1 MSVLNNVFNLTTVLK
16 TKIALFISMLS
27 CIITSCATIF
37 NRHGRFVRVYTTR
50 PTVLIYNADTIK
62 TQNNKAFLYVERQKI
77 PLEFSVLT
85 DTGAKKVVQKSTL
98 SFAFITNFFYNYGIG
113 ALIDLTTTKRYG
125 YPNIR
130 LNEKDTIERHRP
142 YVTLS
147 KKGDFLLNVSMP
159 MYNWFYF
166 RPDGEP
172 VKNIKGG
179 PGFSMGLDYFHSQK
193 QFLNLS
199 AAVAIDMPDI
209 YLDIKPYGIYEKE
222 RTRYL
227 SLSNNHVIN
236 KFTIGYGVSY
246 AHNSWEFVNVP
257 NYRDTV
263 STTLTGRPSQTK
275 SNNALGLVF
284 STYFKIVAGLNM
296 GIIYR
301 PTFIRFGS
309 ADKYEHLLSFDF
321 GYRIPLNKKLFQRPV
336 RSSASRDRK
345 R

>member
-1 MSVLNNVFNLTTVLK
+1 MFKVAMHSQIKLVIFFLAVGFLFYFGDTLFMGRVVCFAFLTK
-16 TKIALFISMLS
+16 K
-27 CIITSCATIF
+27 
-37 NRHGRFVRVYTTR
+37 
-50 PTVLIYNADTIK
+50 PTVLINNGDTIR
-62 TQNNKAFLYVERQKI
+62 TQNNRAFIYAERQKKL
-77 PLEFSVLT
+77 LEFGVLT
-85 DTGAKKVVQKSTL
+85 DTGAKKVVQRSTL

-130 LNEKDTIERHRP
+130 LNEKDTIEKHRP

-147 KKGDFLLNVSMP
+147 TKGDFLLNVSMP

-179 PGFSMGLDYFHSQK
+179 PGFSIGLDYFHSQK

-199 AAVAIDMPDI
+199 ATVAIDGLDI
-209 YLDIKPYGIYEKE
+209 SDIKPYGIFEKE

-236 KFTIGYGVSY
+236 KFTIGYGISY
-246 AHNSWEFVNVP
+246 AYNAWEYINAP
-257 NYRDTV
+257 KYRDSI
-263 STTLTGRPSQTK
+263 STSITGRPSQTV

-284 STYFKIVAGLNM
+284 TSYFKIVAGLNI
-296 GIIYR
+296 GVIYR

-309 ADKYEHLLSFDF
+309 VDKYEHLLSFDF
-321 GYRIPLNKKLFQRPV
+321 GYRIPLKKKRVQHTVRTYKVHPRPWPF
-336 RSSASRDRK
+336 
-345 R
+345 